1 MKHAYILKSLLI
13 FAILFSAFA
22 AKAQQSEDLLNL
34 LIQKKVISQSEADSI
49 RSENAL
55 KEQQK
60 KDNQKVFPLS
70 LGKALNLTG
79 LFQERYQGFQGTSG
93 IDGFDTRRARLD
105 FKGAI
110 SNNWDY
116 ELYVEFA
123 GTPALVDG
131 YTTYKVADY
140 LKISAGQFKIPFSV
154 ESLTSD
160 SQLELIDRSQVEEAL
175 NARGKDVL
183 GNQNGRDIGAQI
195 NGSFLKIKDYYLFD
209 YTFAVLNGNGINR
222 ADNNQDKDVSG
233 RFTVHP
239 IANLAL
245 SYDFYHGRDIYGTS
259 TATQV
264 RNRQGF
270 DARYVY
276 GPLSLTAEYDKGTD
290 ALIKRDG
297 WYAQSA
303 YFIIPKKL
311 QVVAKYDT
319 YDPNS
324 VVYTDRSTWYIG
336 GINYFFN
343 PWTKLYVD
351 YTYKREEIPTAQVK
365 NNLFAAEIQIQF

>member
-1 MKHAYILKSLLI
+1 MLVLS
-13 FAILFSAFA
+13 ILFSAFTS
-22 AKAQQSEDLLNL
+22 KAQQNDELLNI
-34 LIQKKVISQSEADSI
+34 LIQKKVVSQDEADSL
-49 RSENAL
+49 RADLAL
-55 KEQQK
+55 KTQEQ
-60 KDNQKVFPLS
+60 KDKQNKFPLS
-70 LGKALNLTG
+70 LGRALNLTG
-79 LFQERYQGFQGTSG
+79 LFQERYQSFQGTSG

-110 SNNWDY
+110 TDRWDY

-131 YTTYKVADY
+131 YTTYKFANY

-175 NARGKDVL
+175 NARAKDVL

-195 NGSFLKIKDYYLFD
+195 SGSFVKVNDNYLFD
-209 YTFAVLNGNGINR
+209 YSFGVFNGNGVNK
-222 ADNNQDKDVSG
+222 ADNNKAKDIAG

-239 IANLAL
+239 IANLSV
-245 SYDFYHGRDIYGTS
+245 SYDFYHGRDIYGTV
-259 TATQV
+259 TTTQL

-290 ALIKRDG
+290 AHIKRDG
-297 WYAQSA
+297 WYGQAA
-303 YFIIPKKL
+303 YFIVPKKL
-311 QVVAKYDT
+311 QIAAKYDT
-319 YDPNS
+319 YDPNK
-324 VVYTDRSTWYIG
+324 VIVTDRSNWYIG

-351 YTYKREEIPTAQVK
+351 YTYKREGVSTAQVR
-365 NNLFAAEIQIQF
+365 NNLIAAEIQVIF

>member
-1 MKHAYILKSLLI
+1 MKHSYILKPLLV
-13 FAILFSAFA
+13 FAILFSAFNV
-22 AKAQQSEDLLNL
+22 KAQQNDDLLNL
-34 LIQKKVISQSEADSI
+34 LIQKKVVSQEEADSL
-49 RSENAL
+49 RSDFAI

-60 KDNQKVFPLS
+60 KDAQKSYPLS

-79 LFQERYQGFQGTSG
+79 LFQERYQSFQGNSG

-110 SNNWDY
+110 TNKWDY

-131 YTTYKVADY
+131 YTTYKFADF
-140 LKISAGQFKIPFSV
+140 LKVSAGQFKIPFSI

-175 NARGKDVL
+175 TSRAKDVL
-183 GNQNGRDIGAQI
+183 GNNNGRDIGAQI
-195 NGSFLKIKDYYLFD
+195 SGSFAKLNDSYLFD
-209 YTFAVLNGNGINR
+209 YTFSVLNGNGVNK

-239 IANLAL
+239 VSNLSV
-245 SYDFYHGRDIYGTS
+245 SYDFYHGRDIYGAS
-259 TATQV
+259 TATQL

-270 DARYVY
+270 DARYVD
-276 GPLSLTAEYDKGTD
+276 GPLSLTAEYDKGVD
-290 ALIKRDG
+290 GAIHRDG
-297 WYAQSA
+297 WYGQAA
-303 YFIIPKKL
+303 YFLIPKKL
-311 QVVAKYDT
+311 QLAAKYDT
-319 YDPNS
+319 YDSNT

-343 PWTKLYVD
+343 PWTKLYLD
-351 YTYKREEIPTAQVK
+351 YTYKREEIATAQSR
-365 NNLFAAEIQIQF
+365 NNLLAAEIQVQF

>member
-1 MKHAYILKSLLI
+1 MKHSYILKPLLV
-13 FAILFSAFA
+13 FAILFSAFTV
-22 AKAQQSEDLLNL
+22 KAQQNDDLLNL
-34 LIQKKVISQSEADSI
+34 LIQKKVVSQDEADSL
-49 RSENAL
+49 RSDFAI

-60 KDNQKVFPLS
+60 KDAQKSYPLS
-70 LGKALNLTG
+70 LGKTFNLTG
-79 LFQERYQGFQGTSG
+79 LFQERYQAFQGTSG

-110 SNNWDY
+110 TNKWDY

-131 YTTYKVADY
+131 YTTYKVADFF
-140 LKISAGQFKIPFSV
+140 KVSAGQFKIPFSI

-175 NARGKDVL
+175 TSRAKDVL
-183 GNQNGRDIGAQI
+183 GNNNGRDIGAQI
-195 NGSFLKIKDYYLFD
+195 SGSFAKLNNSYLFD
-209 YTFAVLNGNGINR
+209 YTFSVFNGNGINR
-222 ADNNQDKDVSG
+222 ADNNKDKDVAG

-239 IANLAL
+239 VANLSV

-259 TATQV
+259 TATQL

-276 GPLSLTAEYDKGTD
+276 GPLSLTAEYDKGID
-290 ALIKRDG
+290 GAIHRDG
-297 WYAQSA
+297 WYGQAA
-303 YFIIPKKL
+303 YYLIPKKL
-311 QVVAKYDT
+311 QLAAKYDT
-319 YDPNS
+319 YDANT

-343 PWTKLYVD
+343 PWTKLYLD
-351 YTYKREEIPTAQVK
+351 YTYKREEIATAQNR
-365 NNLFAAEIQIQF
+365 NNLLAAEIQVQF